1 MIGVLVL
8 LTVPALYEKYG
19 EVIDSCLSLAYTEV
33 LMYERIYE
41 RMCFL
46 CYHKVKESIREI
58 VEEGS

>member
-1 MIGVLVL
+1 MVGLLVL

-19 EVIDSCLSLAYTEV
+19 ECIDRCLSLAYSEV

-41 RMCFL
+41 RVCFQ
-46 CYHKVKESIREI
+46 CYRKVKESIREI